1 MAIFPRRTIQHLVNE
16 NAAFLKPSDTKK
28 IVAHLNR
35 MHKEMTLAP
44 EWEVVIIHALSKL
57 GKVDYEMNFG
67 GRRKPD
73 IFFRP
78 FADPKQSFAADIT
91 TISDKGFDANNP
103 IEVLKSQVID
113 RVAVRGLRLN
123 SFQFNVDANQGQKYR
138 RYHKFTKEGRLS
150 KPFFEGGKKTELK
163 LPGVARF
170 GEKIFNAEFEK
181 FLDEIQKSP
190 LANHDHVVYNQSENI
205 SFTISYRPREP
216 GSITT
221 HLSYKQIANI
231 SENQVYQ
238 ALEEKANQLVDS
250 DFQDRLGII
259 LCDGDY
265 TPFHQESSTVDEV
278 IKFFLENRT
287 EINFVLTV
295 KVKRQWQQER
305 IDAKLYRGQYFE
317 LVGTELVDSL
327 RRMIDFLPTPEN
339 DTCNAFYRL
348 KSRYPQEGD
357 RRGMTTI
364 YTSNSIEVRI
374 PTRMLME
381 LLAGRLSHLDFSK
394 LHGYV
399 AWEGNSKRNVNPF
412 ALCLQKGW
420 MISEMKFDSHAPD
433 EDNDFVIV
441 TFDTRPDAAIHPFV
455 APPRDPKG
463 E

>member
-1 MAIFPRRTIQHLVNE
+1 MAIFPRRIIQHLINE
-16 NAAFLKPSDTKK
+16 NATFLKPRDTKK

-35 MHKEMTLAP
+35 MHKEKTLAP

-57 GKVDYEMNFG
+57 GKVDYEIDFG
-67 GRRKPD
+67 GRNPD
-73 IFFRP
+73 ICFRP
-78 FADPKQSFAADIT
+78 FADPKQSFAAEIT

-103 IEVLKSQVID
+103 IEVLRSQVID
-113 RVAVRGLRLN
+113 RVAIRGLRLN
-123 SFQFNVDANQGQKYR
+123 SFHFKVDANQGQKYR

-181 FLDEIQKSP
+181 FLDEIQKAP
-190 LANHDHVVYNQSENI
+190 LANNDHVVYNQSENI
-205 SFTISYRPREP
+205 SFSISYRPKER
-216 GSITT
+216 GSTTT

-231 SENQVYQ
+231 TENQIYQ
-238 ALEEKANQLVDS
+238 ALENKANQLIDS
-250 DFQDRLGII
+250 NFEDRLGII

-265 TPFHQESSTVDEV
+265 TPFHQDSSTVDEV

-287 EINFVLTV
+287 EINFVLTI
-295 KVKRQWQQER
+295 KIKRQWQQES

-317 LVGTELVDSL
+317 LVGRELVDSL
-327 RRMIDFLPTPEN
+327 HKMIELLPTPEN
-339 DTCNAFYRL
+339 DTCNAFNRL

-357 RRGMTTI
+357 RKGMGST
-364 YTSNSIEVRI
+364 YKNNSIEVRI

-381 LLAGRLSHLDFSK
+381 LLAGRLSHSDFSK
-394 LHGYV
+394 LHGYE
-399 AWEGNSKRNVNPF
+399 AWEGSPKRIDNPF
-412 ALCLQKGW
+412 ALCLRKGW
-420 MISEMKFDSHAPD
+420 MIGDMKFDSHAPD

-455 APPRDPKG
+455 APPPPAKKP
-463 E
+463 